1 MQHGSASVGVA
12 LNTIAKKPKVDS
24 AWFRQQFADKKTS
37 YAAFAKE
44 HGLDPSAV
52 SRMLTGFREM
62 QQSEA
67 VALANFLRAPVSEIL
82 RHAGVTIDGEP
93 TPIPL
98 VATINERG
106 QIERLP
112 NPRPLPPSIIRRA
125 AQSIDAIP
133 NVVAAQIRA
142 LNGPLTVLDDAVVLF
157 TSTEDVEASAVGV
170 LSICR
175 NFDGEQILAKIERA
189 RKTGESRIVEID
201 GNVKEFDLQTA
212 TPILAIIP

>member
-12 LNTIAKKPKVDS
+12 LRTMAKKFKVDS
-24 AWFRQQFADKKTS
+24 AWFRQQFADKKSS
-37 YAAFAKE
+37 YRAFAQA

-67 VALANFLRAPVSEIL
+67 LALANFLHAPISEIL
-82 RHAGVTIDGEP
+82 KHAGVEIDGEP

-98 VATINERG
+98 VATINEKG
-106 QIERLP
+106 HIERLQ

-125 AQSIDAIP
+125 QQSIDAMP

-142 LNGPLTVLDDAVVLF
+142 LHGPLTVLDDAVALF
-157 TSTEDVEASAVGV
+157 AHTDDVEASAIGV

-189 RKTGESRIVEID
+189 RKTGESRIVSID
-201 GNVKEFDLQTA
+201 GKVMEFDLQTA